1 MKSATLSDTD
11 RGTHFA
17 ENDNVNRELPMQ
29 PTTTLPP
36 PTRAS
41 RTAFPRVQAIDI
53 VRGLVM
59 VVMALDHVREFW
71 NPTLIQPEDVSQ
83 TSVGL
88 FLTRWVT
95 HFCAPTFVF
104 LSGTSVYFY
113 ALKQPSRGAVSRF
126 LITRGLWLVV
136 MEVLVVNLLLQW
148 SYHYQFVLLQVIWAI
163 GWSMVLLAGLIW
175 LPRWL
180 LTTLTVVVIGGHNL
194 LPTIAVKT
202 PADAAL
208 ALLHNSPSLIPLPG
222 LPPLLNAYTLVP
234 WFAVMLAG
242 YLIGP
247 WFQLPLPDRQRRL
260 RLAGIALLVLFV
272 VLRGINVY
280 GNATPWAVQPRG
292 LTYTVLSFVNITKYP
307 PALLFLCLTLGVALL
322 LLSSVE
328 TATSRLSQWLRTFG
342 QVPFFYYLL
351 HLLLNSIGA
360 AIWTS
365 LAFGRPVDLSFT
377 QAKDLPAE
385 YHSSLLRAYVAWA
398 LLILALYWPCRWY
411 RNFKQQHTYW
421 WLSYL

>member
-1 MKSATLSDTD
+1 MEA
-11 RGTHFA
+11 A
-17 ENDNVNRELPMQ
+17 
-29 PTTTLPP
+29 TTLPP
-36 PTRAS
+36 LARAR

-71 NPTLIQPEDVSQ
+71 NPTLMQPEDVTQ
-83 TSVGL
+83 TSIAL

-104 LSGTSVYFY
+104 LSGTSVYLY

-126 LITRGLWLVV
+126 LLTRGLWLVV
-136 MEVLVVNLLLQW
+136 LEVFIVNWLLQW
-148 SYHYQFVLLQVIWAI
+148 HQYQFVLLQVIWAI

-180 LTTLTVVVIGGHNL
+180 LITLAVVVIGGHNM
-194 LPTIAVKT
+194 LPTIVLKT
-202 PADAAL
+202 PADAVL
-208 ALLHNSPSLIPLPG
+208 ALLHNRPTIIPLPG
-222 LPPLLNAYTLVP
+222 LPPLMAAYTLVP

-247 WFQLPLPDRQRRL
+247 WFQLPLAERQPRL
-260 RLAGIALLVLFV
+260 RLAGVVLLVLFV
-272 VLRGINVY
+272 VLRAVNVY
-280 GNATPWAVQPRG
+280 GDPGPWSVQPRG
-292 LTYTVLSFVNITKYP
+292 LAYTVLSFLNVAKYP
-307 PALLFLCLTLGVALL
+307 PSLLFLCMTLGVALL
-322 LLSSVE
+322 LLSGLE
-328 TATSRLSQWLRTFG
+328 TATGRVSQWLRTFG

-351 HLLLNSIGA
+351 HLLLNSVGA

-365 LAFGRPVDLSFT
+365 LAFGRSVDLGFT
-377 QAKDLPAE
+377 EVKNWPVG
-385 YHSSLLRAYVAWA
+385 YHSSLLRAYAAWA
-398 LLILALYWPCRWY
+398 LLILVLYWPCRWY
-411 RNFKQQHTYW
+411 RQFKQQHTYW